1 MDSTIEVY
9 FHICVHFSGFS
20 FTLTCDHEWKR
31 MLSVDYNCTLALLS
45 SLLKNAILP
54 VLHTLSSVILII
66 LHNHSTSTRMRRF
79 EVGVAVIIGQNNKSE
94 AMATKL
100 NSLSLSHITTSSTV
114 TD

>member
-9 FHICVHFSGFS
+9 FRICVHFSGFS
-20 FTLTCDHEWKR
+20 FTLTSDHEWTR
-31 MLSVDYNCTLALLS
+31 MLSVDYNCTLALLPP
-45 SLLKNAILP
+45 LLKNAILP
-54 VLHTLSSVILII
+54 VLHTLSTVILII
-66 LHNHSTSTRMRRF
+66 LHSTSTRMRRF
-79 EVGVAVIIGQNNKSE
+79 EVGVAVIINKSE

>member
-20 FTLTCDHEWKR
+20 FTLTSDHEWTR
-31 MLSVDYNCTLALLS
+31 MLSVDYNCTLALLPP
-45 SLLKNAILP
+45 LLKNAILP
-54 VLHTLSSVILII
+54 VLHTLSTVILII
-66 LHNHSTSTRMRRF
+66 LHSTRMHRF
-79 EVGVAVIIGQNNKSE
+79 EVGVAVIIGHNNKSE